1 MQKRFLE
8 RGDKRNETA
17 GKHVHHYSKTRL
29 TLLATV
35 LQVLVVAVLFLVP
48 VFILFLVPTN
58 RAVMAVTAS
67 VFVLAFTIAICFMT
81 GARVQEIFFGTAAC
95 VLPSCIY

>member
-1 MQKRFLE
+1 MTTEE
-8 RGDKRNETA
+8 RSKTQDKY
-17 GKHVHHYSKTRL
+17 VDHYSKTRL
-29 TLLATV
+29 ALLAII

-67 VFVLAFTIAICFMT
+67 VFVLAFTIAISFMT
-81 GARVQEIFFGTAAC
+81 GARV
-95 VLPSCIY
+95 